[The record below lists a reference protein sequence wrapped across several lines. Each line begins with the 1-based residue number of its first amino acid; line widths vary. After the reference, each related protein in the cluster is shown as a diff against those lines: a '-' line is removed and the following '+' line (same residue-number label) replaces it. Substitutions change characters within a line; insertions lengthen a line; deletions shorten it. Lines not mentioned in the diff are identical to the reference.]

1 MCVCVCVYVCVC
13 VCVSAKK
20 KVPNTSCNSQHIEL
34 PSPYLSLSLSPSLPP
49 SHRMVGADRLR
60 GNLSTVGIVV
70 SDWTY
75 YRKVRESQTNL
86 RSITFMTWD
95 FGGQEEYYA
104 THQCFISRRSL
115 YLVVWNV
122 THGLTGA
129 EELRPW
135 LLNIQVSSL
144 SLSFDSTSEHLI
156 RATPTLS
163 ISTYTSLHIA
173 VNFCELVILRENFHD
188 YMQTFVS

>member
-1 MCVCVCVYVCVC
+1 MHLSFSHMLNDTNILVTFTFE
-13 VCVSAKK
+13 S
-20 KVPNTSCNSQHIEL
+20 TSKHATSPYI
-34 PSPYLSLSLSPSLPP
+34 PSPI
-49 SHRMVGADRLR
+49 RMVGAERLK

-75 YRKVRESQTNL
+75 YKRVRESQTNL

-122 THGLTGA
+122 THGMTGA

-135 LLNIQVSSL
+135 LLNIQVSLFPPLPPLTL
-144 SLSFDSTSEHLI
+144 SLFLLFLSLFSFHFSPLSLAFSSSSPPPYLYLPLFISFQSSSHY
-156 RATPTLS
+156 PTHAS
-163 ISTYTSLHIA
+163 A
-173 VNFCELVILRENFHD
+173 QGVK
-188 YMQTFVS
+188 

>member
-1 MCVCVCVYVCVC
+1 
-13 VCVSAKK
+13 
-20 KVPNTSCNSQHIEL
+20 
-34 PSPYLSLSLSPSLPP
+34 
-49 SHRMVGADRLR
+49 MVGADRLK

-75 YRKVRESQTNL
+75 YKKVRESQTNL

-115 YLVVWNV
+115 YLAVWNV
-122 THGLTGA
+122 THGMAGA

-135 LLNIQVSSL
+135 LLNIQVPSFPPSL
-144 SLSFDSTSEHLI
+144 
-156 RATPTLS
+156 PTL
-163 ISTYTSLHIA
+163 I
-173 VNFCELVILRENFHD
+173 FCSSF
-188 YMQTFVS
+188 

>member
-1 MCVCVCVYVCVC
+1 MQL
-13 VCVSAKK
+13 
-20 KVPNTSCNSQHIEL
+20 VPTFL
-34 PSPYLSLSLSPSLPP
+34 LLS
-49 SHRMVGADRLR
+49 RMVGAERLK

-75 YRKVRESQTNL
+75 YKRVRESQTNL

-122 THGLTGA
+122 THGMAGA

-135 LLNIQVSSL
+135 LLNIQVYSPSLPVPLSSSSHTVSPLPSLLLPNSTSPSPSLPPHLYLPISTSLRSSL
-144 SLSFDSTSEHLI
+144 FNPHLI
-156 RATPTLS
+156 TPRTHACKRLS
-163 ISTYTSLHIA
+163 NRSVVCPSLLSALKLPGLKIK
-173 VNFCELVILRENFHD
+173 VPE
-188 YMQTFVS
+188 

>member
-1 MCVCVCVYVCVC
+1 MQL
-13 VCVSAKK
+13 
-20 KVPNTSCNSQHIEL
+20 VPTFL
-34 PSPYLSLSLSPSLPP
+34 LLS
-49 SHRMVGADRLR
+49 RMVGAERLK

-75 YRKVRESQTNL
+75 YKRVRESQTNL

-122 THGLTGA
+122 THGMAGA

-135 LLNIQVSSL
+135 LLNIQVYSPSLPVPLSSSPHTVSLFLLSHRLSLPPSHFSPLPSLLLPNSTSLRSSL
-144 SLSFDSTSEHLI
+144 FNPHLI
-156 RATPTLS
+156 TPCTHACKRLS
-163 ISTYTSLHIA
+163 NRSVVCPSLLSALKSPGLKIK
-173 VNFCELVILRENFHD
+173 VPE
-188 YMQTFVS
+188 

>member
-1 MCVCVCVYVCVC
+1 MSVQRRKFQTLLVIC
-13 VCVSAKK
+13 
-20 KVPNTSCNSQHIEL
+20 NTLSYLLHIS
-34 PSPYLSLSLSPSLPP
+34 PSLSLPP

-144 SLSFDSTSEHLI
+144 SLSFDSPSEHLNL
-156 RATPTLS
+156 PYQGYS
-163 ISTYTSLHIA
+163 HSLHLNLYFITYSCKLLT
-173 VNFCELVILRENFHD
+173 CENVCQLVILRENFHD
-188 YMQTFVS
+188 YVQTFVS

>member
-1 MCVCVCVYVCVC
+1 MQL
-13 VCVSAKK
+13 
-20 KVPNTSCNSQHIEL
+20 VPTFL
-34 PSPYLSLSLSPSLPP
+34 LLS
-49 SHRMVGADRLR
+49 RMVGAERLK

-75 YRKVRESQTNL
+75 YKRVRESQTNL

-122 THGLTGA
+122 THGMAGA

-135 LLNIQVSSL
+135 LLNIQVYSPSLPVPLSSSSHTVSLFLLSHRL
-144 SLSFDSTSEHLI
+144 SLAFPPPPQLYLPLPISTSPSLPPSVHRSSILI
-156 RATPTLS
+156 SLPRARMR
-163 ISTYTSLHIA
+163 A
-173 VNFCELVILRENFHD
+173 RG
-188 YMQTFVS
+188 

>member
-1 MCVCVCVYVCVC
+1 
-13 VCVSAKK
+13 
-20 KVPNTSCNSQHIEL
+20 
-34 PSPYLSLSLSPSLPP
+34 
-49 SHRMVGADRLR
+49 MVGADRLK

-75 YRKVRESQTNL
+75 YKKVRESQTNL

-122 THGLTGA
+122 THGMVGV

-135 LLNIQVSSL
+135 LLNIQVSHFSL
-144 SLSFDSTSEHLI
+144 SSFHISLPLLSLPCLSFLYISL
-156 RATPTLS
+156 TLS
-163 ISTYTSLHIA
+163 VQARAPNSP
-173 VNFCELVILRENFHD
+173 VIIVATHYDKLSFRQAKEECRECQD
-188 YMQTFVS
+188 YIGESW